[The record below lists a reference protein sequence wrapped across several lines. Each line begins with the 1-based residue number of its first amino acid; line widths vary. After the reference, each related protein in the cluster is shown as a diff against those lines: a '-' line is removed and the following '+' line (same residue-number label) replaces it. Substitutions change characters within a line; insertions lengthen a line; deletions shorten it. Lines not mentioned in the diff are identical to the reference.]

1 MIALMMGNEAI
12 ARGAYEANCK
22 IISSYPGTPST
33 EIVESI
39 SMYEG
44 IYAEWAPNE
53 KVALEVAAGASIA
66 GVRSLT
72 TMKHVGLNVA
82 ADPFFNMTY
91 EGVNA
96 GMVIITADDPG
107 IHSSQNEQDNRIY
120 ASHAKMPLL
129 EPTNSQEC
137 KDMMVEAYEISER
150 FNTPVMFR
158 TTTRVSHSKSIVSFD
173 EDAEAEGEYKEYR
186 KNKLNR
192 LLLPTIS
199 RKRHLE
205 IEDNLLDIQTYS
217 NQSSLNAIEYHSPD
231 IGIVANGISYQYAK
245 EVFGDTVSY
254 LKLGMSYPFPDKKA
268 KEFASRVKR
277 IIVVEEGE
285 PFIENALKTLGVD
298 CIGKDIIP
306 LCGELN
312 PEIIR
317 KAITREEISTYEPVS
332 VPARPPRLCAGC
344 AYLGLYSAVKSQR
357 DVISAGD
364 IGCYTLGGTE
374 PIKALDTVLC
384 MGASISM
391 ATGMQRTQDFKPM
404 GKKVFA
410 FIGDSTFFHSGMTG
424 LLNAVYNKTPIVVC
438 ILDNRSTS
446 MTGNQENP
454 GTGKTLQGDMSN
466 FIRIEDI
473 VLALGIKPDNLII
486 VDPTNVSE
494 TRQSIELAK
503 ASTEPFVIISR
514 HPCELIKPQTEI
526 DSKAKYYITEDCVS
540 CMKCTRLGCSAI
552 KIVDKKVVID
562 RQECRGCSI
571 CPQVCPYNCIK
582 EA

>member
-1 MIALMMGNEAI
+1 MRALMMGNEAI

-33 EIVESI
+33 EIVETI
-39 SMYEG
+39 SAYEG

-53 KVALEVAAGASIA
+53 KVALEVAAGACIA

-72 TMKHVGLNVA
+72 TMKHVGVNVA
-82 ADPFFNMTY
+82 ADPLFNMTY

-96 GMVIITADDPG
+96 GLVIVSADDPG

-120 ASHAKMPLL
+120 ASHAKIPLL

-137 KDMMVEAYEISER
+137 KDLMIEAYDISER
-150 FNTPVMFR
+150 FNTPVLFR
-158 TTTRVSHSKSIVSFD
+158 TTTRVSHSKSIVHFQ
-173 EDAEAEGEYKEYR
+173 EDFQVEDKFRTYK
-186 KNKLNR
+186 KNKLDR
-192 LLLPTIS
+192 LLLPAIS

-205 IEDNLLDIQTYS
+205 IEDNLLSIQEYS
-217 NQSSLNAIEYHSPD
+217 NSSGLNVIEFNSPD
-231 IGIVANGISYQYAK
+231 IGIVTSGISYQYVK

-254 LKLGMSYPFPDKKA
+254 LKLGMSYPFPDQKA
-268 KEFASRVKR
+268 EEFASLVRK
-277 IIVVEEGE
+277 IYVVEEGE
-285 PFIENALKTLGVD
+285 PFIETSLKAMGISCT
-298 CIGKDIIP
+298 GKEIIP
-306 LCGELN
+306 ICGELN

-317 KAITREEISTYEPVS
+317 KAIIGEEYACYDAVN
-332 VPARPPRLCAGC
+332 VPPRPPRLCAGC
-344 AYLGLYSAVKSQR
+344 AYIGLYHAVKQQK
-357 DVISAGD
+357 DIIAAGD

-404 GKKVFA
+404 GKKVFS

-424 LLNAVYNKTPIVVC
+424 LLNAVYNQTPIVVC

-454 GTGKTLQGDMSN
+454 GTGKTLQGNISEE
-466 FIRIEDI
+466 IRIEDI
-473 VLALGIKPDNLII
+473 VLALGIKKDNLKVI
-486 VDPTNVSE
+486 DPTNLQDMHQCVE
-494 TRQSIELAK
+494 TAK
-503 ASTEPFVIISR
+503 QSTEPFVIISR
-514 HPCELIKPQTEI
+514 HPCELLKSKTETKNKFFI
-526 DSKAKYYITEDCVS
+526 DTEACVN
-540 CMKCTRLGCSAI
+540 CKKCTMLGCSAI
-552 KIVDKKVVID
+552 KIVDQKIVID
-562 RQECRGCSI
+562 QLECRGCSI
-571 CPQVCPYNCIK
+571 CQQVCPYDCIK